1 MVSGSLVGV
10 LLMGRSTV
18 TLFTARIFFVARL
31 DRLVRRS
38 RSRGGSSCAQFDAR
52 MGRPSLAPGC
62 YFQLLLVG
70 YFEGLD
76 SEQATDPMVERKNS
90 QPRVDRRQSSKA
102 PWLGISDDLRQ
113 EHDPIL
119 HTLPHRVQL

>member
-38 RSRGGSSCAQFDAR
+38 RSMSFPAR
-52 MGRPSLAPGC
+52 S
-62 YFQLLLVG
+62 V
-70 YFEGLD
+70 
-76 SEQATDPMVERKNS
+76 
-90 QPRVDRRQSSKA
+90 
-102 PWLGISDDLRQ
+102 
-113 EHDPIL
+113 
-119 HTLPHRVQL
+119 LP